1 MFLPFY
7 FFTFLLFIKLIPLLH
22 SLLPVGL
29 LTAGDGI
36 LLLFCLIACLI
47 SCTLSLHRLDGGIV
61 ENLDG
66 ATLDGILQFLLAESL
81 ARLIEVRDVEF
92 IIHAK
97 VVAYQFLLQTVA
109 GILQAQQLSDFLDF
123 SC

>member
-7 FFTFLLFIKLIPLLH
+7 FFTFLLFIKFIPFLH

-36 LLLFCLIACLI
+36 LLLFCLIACLV
-47 SCTLSLHRLDGGIV
+47 SCTLSFHGLDGSIV

-66 ATLDGILQFLLAESL
+66 ATLDGSLQLLFSESL
-81 ARLIEVRDVEF
+81 ARLIEVRDIEF
-92 IIHAK
+92 IIHTK
-97 VVAYQFLLQTVA
+97 VVAYHFLL
-109 GILQAQQLSDFLDF
+109 
-123 SC
+123 

>member
-7 FFTFLLFIKLIPLLH
+7 FFTFLLFIILVPFLH
-22 SLLPVGL
+22 CLLPVGL

-36 LLLFCLIACLI
+36 LLLLCLIACLI
-47 SCTLSLHRLDGGIV
+47 SCTLSLHGLDGSIV

-66 ATLDGILQFLLAESL
+66 TTLDSLLQFLFAESL

-97 VVAYQFLLQTVA
+97 VVANLFLLQTVA
-109 GILQAQQLSDFLDF
+109 CVLEAQQLSDFLNF

>member
-1 MFLPFY
+1 M
-7 FFTFLLFIKLIPLLH
+7 FFTFLFFVILIPLLH

-29 LTAGDGI
+29 FTAGYSF
-36 LLLFCLIACLI
+36 L
-47 SCTLSLHRLDGGIV
+47 LSLSRVASLVSDTFSFHCLDGGII
-61 ENLDG
+61 EYLDG
-66 ATLDGILQFLLAESL
+66 TTFHCSLQFFLSESL

-97 VVAYQFLLQTVA
+97 VVAYQFLLQTIA
-109 GILQAQQLSDFLDF
+109 GVLEAQQLTDFLNF